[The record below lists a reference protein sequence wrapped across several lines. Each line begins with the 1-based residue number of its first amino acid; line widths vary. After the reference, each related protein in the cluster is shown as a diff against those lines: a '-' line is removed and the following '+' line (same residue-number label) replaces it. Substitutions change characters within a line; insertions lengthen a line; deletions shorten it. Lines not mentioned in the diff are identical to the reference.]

1 MKIEWIELRQIAME
15 LVEPFETSG
24 WRETVRPCII
34 IALRSEGLTGY
45 GECVA
50 GAGPWYSYET
60 VETAWHILKD
70 FLIPAVLGKDLSSPE
85 ELHAQLR
92 PIRGHP
98 MAKAGLEAA
107 FWDVLAQAKGI
118 SLAQLLGG
126 TKERIESGISIGIQ
140 KDIPTLLEVIE
151 HRRAQGYKRIK
162 LKVKPGWDLEV
173 LRSVRQRFPDI
184 ELMADANAAYR
195 LADREH
201 LRKFDD
207 FGLVMLEQ
215 PLDYDDLID
224 HAALQRELKTPIC
237 LDESIKTPDDARK
250 ALDIG
255 ACRIINIKP
264 GRVGG
269 LLNAKKIHDLC
280 RERGVPVWCGGML
293 ETGIGRAAN
302 VAHGEPARIYPPQRY
317 LRERALLE
325 GGSHRAA
332 VCARARW
339 DDQGP
344 DRARTGRAHCKR
356 ALGEGD
362 AASRGVS
369 GMILKTIGFILRAIK
384 FRESDL
390 ILTVLSRDYGKISL
404 IAKGARRT
412 ESKFGAA
419 LDLLTLSEL
428 VFYDAENLK
437 LLKEASIL
445 EDYRALKGDYDRLT
459 LALQTAHLLN
469 QLVEEHHPDR
479 AVFEFFKDFLEALG
493 SLRDL
498 DLAALAVKLKLT
510 RALGIAPRMS
520 SCARCAKTP
529 LPAPPRR
536 GEGSSPFPVREG
548 GRGVRSDE
556 IWFSPQSGGFVCGA
570 CHQAGDTRLPLR
582 LAQNLKMILGLGWD
596 KLDRLALT
604 EDDITLAQGVLD
616 EFIGFHLKT
625 LQKSR

>member
-1 MKIEWIELRQIAME
+1 MKIESIELRQIAME

-50 GAGPWYSYET
+50 GVGPWYSYET

-85 ELHAQLR
+85 GLQEQLR

-107 FWDVLAQAKGI
+107 FWDVLAQTKRI

-151 HRRAQGYKRIK
+151 RRRAQGYKRIK

-173 LRSVRQRFPDI
+173 LRAVRQRFPNI
-184 ELMADANAAYR
+184 ELMADANAAYH

-201 LRKFDD
+201 LRKFDE

-302 VAHGEPARIYPPQRY
+302 VAIASLPGFTLPNDISASARYWREDLIDPPFVLEPDGTIKVPTGPGLGVRII
-317 LRERALLE
+317 RERLE
-325 GGSHRAA
+325 RVTQRRQEFRA
-332 VCARARW
+332 
-339 DDQGP
+339 
-344 DRARTGRAHCKR
+344 
-356 ALGEGD
+356 
-362 AASRGVS
+362 
-369 GMILKTIGFILRAIK
+369 
-384 FRESDL
+384 
-390 ILTVLSRDYGKISL
+390 
-404 IAKGARRT
+404 
-412 ESKFGAA
+412 
-419 LDLLTLSEL
+419 
-428 VFYDAENLK
+428 
-437 LLKEASIL
+437 
-445 EDYRALKGDYDRLT
+445 
-459 LALQTAHLLN
+459 
-469 QLVEEHHPDR
+469 
-479 AVFEFFKDFLEALG
+479 
-493 SLRDL
+493 
-498 DLAALAVKLKLT
+498 
-510 RALGIAPRMS
+510 
-520 SCARCAKTP
+520 
-529 LPAPPRR
+529 
-536 GEGSSPFPVREG
+536 
-548 GRGVRSDE
+548 
-556 IWFSPQSGGFVCGA
+556 
-570 CHQAGDTRLPLR
+570 
-582 LAQNLKMILGLGWD
+582 
-596 KLDRLALT
+596 
-604 EDDITLAQGVLD
+604 
-616 EFIGFHLKT
+616 
-625 LQKSR
+625 